1 MDQTVRKIVKSK
13 REPVK
18 VFKVRGDVLC
28 GRSSEDDEFGT
39 SYKCMSSIAPKGM
52 TLIMHL

>member
-1 MDQTVRKIVKSK
+1 MDQTVRTILKSK

-18 VFKVRGDVLC
+18 IFEVGGDVLC
-28 GRSSEDDEFGT
+28 GRSSEDGEFGT

-52 TLIMHL
+52 MLIMQP